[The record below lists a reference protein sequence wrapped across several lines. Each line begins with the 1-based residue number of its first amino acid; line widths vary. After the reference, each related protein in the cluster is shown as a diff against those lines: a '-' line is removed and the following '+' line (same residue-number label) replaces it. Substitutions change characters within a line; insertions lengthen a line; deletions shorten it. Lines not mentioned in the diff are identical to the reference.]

1 MSPPTPP
8 PLPAF
13 LQLKQGAGAGAG
25 AGARGR
31 RQVQVLLPRDT
42 GETSTDDQL
51 VPPAASTVTPDPV
64 SRALLPPSNAGAG
77 RRGRPPAARS
87 LTFTS
92 QVVSI
97 MSAVLSLSGN

>member
-13 LQLKQGAGAGAG
+13 LQLKQGAG

-51 VPPAASTVTPDPV
+51 VPPAASTVPPDPV
-64 SRALLPPSNAGAG
+64 PRALLPPSNAGAG

-97 MSAVLSLSGN
+97 MSAVVSLSGN

>member
-13 LQLKQGAGAGAG
+13 LQLKQAAGAG

-64 SRALLPPSNAGAG
+64 PRALLPPSNAGAG
-77 RRGRPPAARS
+77 RRGVRPPAARS

-97 MSAVLSLSGN
+97 MSAVVSLSGN

>member
-13 LQLKQGAGAGAG
+13 LQLKQGAGAG

-51 VPPAASTVTPDPV
+51 VPPAASTVPPDPV
-64 SRALLPPSNAGAG
+64 PRALLPPSNAGAG
-77 RRGRPPAARS
+77 RRGVRPPAASS

-97 MSAVLSLSGN
+97 MSAVVSLSGN

>member
-64 SRALLPPSNAGAG
+64 PRALLPPSNAGAG
-77 RRGRPPAARS
+77 RRGRPPAASS

-97 MSAVLSLSGN
+97 MSAVVSLSGN

>member
-13 LQLKQGAGAGAG
+13 LQLKQAGAGAG
-25 AGARGR
+25 PRGR
-31 RQVQVLLPRDT
+31 RQVQLLLPRDT

-51 VPPAASTVTPDPV
+51 VSPAAPTVTLDPV
-64 SRALLPPSNAGAG
+64 PRALLPPSNVGAG
-77 RRGRPPAARS
+77 RRGRPPAASS
-87 LTFTS
+87 LAFTS

-97 MSAVLSLSGN
+97 MSAVVSLSGN

>member
-13 LQLKQGAGAGAG
+13 LQLKQGAGAG

-64 SRALLPPSNAGAG
+64 PRALLPPSNAGAG

-97 MSAVLSLSGN
+97 MSAVVSLSGN

>member
-13 LQLKQGAGAGAG
+13 LQLKQAGAGAG
-25 AGARGR
+25 PRGR
-31 RQVQVLLPRDT
+31 RQVQLLLPRDT

-51 VPPAASTVTPDPV
+51 SPAAPTVTPDPV
-64 SRALLPPSNAGAG
+64 PRALLPPSNVGAG
-77 RRGRPPAARS
+77 RRGRPPAASS
-87 LTFTS
+87 LAFTS

-97 MSAVLSLSGN
+97 MSAVVSLSGN

>member
-13 LQLKQGAGAGAG
+13 LQLKQGAGAGA
-25 AGARGR
+25 RGR
-31 RQVQVLLPRDT
+31 RQVQLLLPRDT

-51 VPPAASTVTPDPV
+51 VSPAASTVTPDPV
-64 SRALLPPSNAGAG
+64 PRALLPPSNAGAG
-77 RRGRPPAARS
+77 RRGRPPAASS

>member
-25 AGARGR
+25 ARGR
-31 RQVQVLLPRDT
+31 RQVQLLLPRDT

-64 SRALLPPSNAGAG
+64 PRALLPPSNAGAG

-97 MSAVLSLSGN
+97 MSAVVSLSGN

>member
-13 LQLKQGAGAGAG
+13 LQLKQGAGAG

-64 SRALLPPSNAGAG
+64 PRTLLPPSNAGAG
-77 RRGRPPAARS
+77 RRGRPPAASS

-97 MSAVLSLSGN
+97 MSAVVSLSGN

>member
-13 LQLKQGAGAGAG
+13 LQLKQGAGAG

-64 SRALLPPSNAGAG
+64 PRALLPPSNAGAG
-77 RRGRPPAARS
+77 RRGVRPPAASS

-97 MSAVLSLSGN
+97 MSAVVSLSGN